1 MKKRALTLLLALVMC
16 LSLCTPALASTPH
29 YLETDWSEALSSGVP
44 LSTVVELITEKYLL
58 PQTEGLNSV
67 TTNNGTAA
75 SDIVKLCRPV
85 ETQSIGGVACTKF
98 QMDDFKDYYPE
109 CNQLRSISQLGNKF
123 YIEYISRD
131 GQELAFSYDAN
142 GLSDCCI
149 YDPGTDRALFF
160 SRYEQIVYENF
171 RNGEAVSSISNN
183 TPQTADVQITSVG
196 TKSNFSSDAEMLSD
210 LKDHFPVIT
219 ETETFN
225 KRSTAVSGLR
235 EVLVYTGRLNY
246 VKLSAAWRS
255 FAASTAVSVVALFL
269 GGPVNVT
276 IAAVILTSLSV
287 GISANSTIMDAV
299 ALYGSAN
306 YSFVGA
312 KRVSVYDTTVYNDY
326 VIVDSFTGS
335 GRFAGGYNSSGEYQ
349 WIVNSQCSVLE
360 KDNNALAT
368 SAMSSYDWN
377 VAVNGYCTFTPT
389 GFYSLQNDL

>member
-1 MKKRALTLLLALVMC
+1 MTQSILDKCMSVWYSAATGRPRRATKDNRRQRKGGTPVKKRALTLLPALVMC
-16 LSLCTPALASTPH
+16 LSLCTPVLVSTPH

-123 YIEYISRD
+123 YVEYISRD

-149 YDPGTDRALFF
+149 YDPATDRALFF

-183 TPQTADVQITSVG
+183 TPQTADVQITKLFQAVE
-196 TKSNFSSDAEMLSD
+196 KKPEAF
-210 LKDHFPVIT
+210 
-219 ETETFN
+219 
-225 KRSTAVSGLR
+225 STA
-235 EVLVYTGRLNY
+235 
-246 VKLSAAWRS
+246 
-255 FAASTAVSVVALFL
+255 
-269 GGPVNVT
+269 
-276 IAAVILTSLSV
+276 
-287 GISANSTIMDAV
+287 
-299 ALYGSAN
+299 
-306 YSFVGA
+306 
-312 KRVSVYDTTVYNDY
+312 
-326 VIVDSFTGS
+326 
-335 GRFAGGYNSSGEYQ
+335 
-349 WIVNSQCSVLE
+349 
-360 KDNNALAT
+360 
-368 SAMSSYDWN
+368 
-377 VAVNGYCTFTPT
+377 
-389 GFYSLQNDL
+389 

>member
-16 LSLCTPALASTPH
+16 LSLCTSALVSTPH

-75 SDIVKLCRPV
+75 SDIAKLCRPV

-123 YIEYISRD
+123 YVEYISRD

-149 YDPGTDRALFF
+149 YDPATDRALFF

-183 TPQTADVQITSVG
+183 APQTADVQITTLFQAVE
-196 TKSNFSSDAEMLSD
+196 KKPEAFSTD
-210 LKDHFPVIT
+210 
-219 ETETFN
+219 
-225 KRSTAVSGLR
+225 
-235 EVLVYTGRLNY
+235 
-246 VKLSAAWRS
+246 
-255 FAASTAVSVVALFL
+255 
-269 GGPVNVT
+269 
-276 IAAVILTSLSV
+276 
-287 GISANSTIMDAV
+287 
-299 ALYGSAN
+299 
-306 YSFVGA
+306 
-312 KRVSVYDTTVYNDY
+312 
-326 VIVDSFTGS
+326 
-335 GRFAGGYNSSGEYQ
+335 
-349 WIVNSQCSVLE
+349 
-360 KDNNALAT
+360 
-368 SAMSSYDWN
+368 
-377 VAVNGYCTFTPT
+377 
-389 GFYSLQNDL
+389 